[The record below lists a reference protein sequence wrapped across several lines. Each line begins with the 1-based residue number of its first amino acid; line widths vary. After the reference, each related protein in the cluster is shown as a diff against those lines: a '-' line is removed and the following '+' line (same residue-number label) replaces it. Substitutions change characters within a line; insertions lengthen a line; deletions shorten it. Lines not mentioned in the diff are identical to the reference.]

1 MFHTLTR
8 HDEQKHGKWEGMQG
22 RVTYD
27 MLKECKFP
35 EAADDVFIGVCGPP

>member
-8 HDEQKHGKWEGMQG
+8 HDQSKDGEWNGLQG

-27 MLKECKFP
+27 MFKDCGFP
-35 EAADDVFIGVCGPP
+35 EAADDVFIAVCGP